1 MRCRYLLL
9 TDYERIELRGMSI
22 LPAIVAGGS
31 GISDYTLDRN
41 LKTDIPS
48 VIDVNKNKKEV
59 N

>member
-1 MRCRYLLL
+1 
-9 TDYERIELRGMSI
+9 MSI